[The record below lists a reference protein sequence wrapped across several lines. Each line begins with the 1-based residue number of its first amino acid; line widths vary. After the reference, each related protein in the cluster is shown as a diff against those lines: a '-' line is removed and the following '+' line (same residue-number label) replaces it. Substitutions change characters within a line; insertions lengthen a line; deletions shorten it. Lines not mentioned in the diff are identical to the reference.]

1 MTPLPNFQTVE
12 EAFLYCRDMDA
23 SLAEPDPRLH
33 VMPLFREQMMIVV
46 PRSAIQAGLLLNGIA
61 AIALLMFMAT
71 LATAPADRLPSAD
84 LWLLKQALLVFGV
97 GVFLAGA
104 TFVNAYVA
112 QGALASGKTTGI
124 GTLMR
129 RLGLGLIA
137 GSLLLFLVGLA
148 LAVSAI

>member
-1 MTPLPNFQTVE
+1 
-12 EAFLYCRDMDA
+12 
-23 SLAEPDPRLH
+23 
-33 VMPLFREQMMIVV
+33 
-46 PRSAIQAGLLLNGIA
+46 
-61 AIALLMFMAT
+61 MAT
-71 LATAPADRLPSAD
+71 LATAPADRVPSAD
-84 LWLLKQALLVFGV
+84 LWLLKQALFVFGV

-137 GSLLLFLVGLA
+137 GSLASSLA
-148 LAVSAI
+148 SSSP